1 MGRLENILSA
11 GFSVILAIVL
21 LVHFVPDAE
30 PEQSQNDHKAP
41 IMPRASIVKIPMKT
55 VELPPPPDIAAE
67 AFPAKIAKRLEPEMP
82 IKTTKNIVPLQPKV
96 RKTEPQKNKVVP
108 LKPTVKSFERLK
120 TRMASP
126 LKPDNRANPQE
137 KTPAISSDVK
147 PQTAKLSKS
156 LEDKDIISRS
166 KKLTNGQKL
175 TVGRKNMSTLVDTG
189 RPLLRLLEHGDGPSI
204 DISWPANSRERKAL
218 FEIFEKCYGMVV
230 ALISRNGDLHS
241 HLSQRAPWE
250 INLDYYSGFV
260 RQSGDLSTAS
270 EREWTRRIVKMHP
283 HAAGSVPVRLFPR
296 ETDALLMGGL
306 QKLLNGFYRSTK
318 SITAR
323 YARKGKRVL
332 IEDIKADGRG
342 VRGRID
348 LSSVL
353 RRTCR
358 NSTGRVG
365 EST

>member
-21 LVHFVPDAE
+21 LVHFITDAE
-30 PEQSQNDHKAP
+30 SEQSQNDHKAP
-41 IMPRASIVKIPMKT
+41 MIPRASIIKIPMKT
-55 VELPPPPDIAAE
+55 LELPPPPDIAAE
-67 AFPAKIAKRLEPEMP
+67 ASPAKIAKRLKPGMP
-82 IKTTKNIVPLQPKV
+82 VKTIKEIVPLEPKV
-96 RKTEPQKNKVVP
+96 RKSKPQVYKVVP
-108 LKPTVKSFERLK
+108 LKPTVKILERLK
-120 TRMASP
+120 TKVASP

-137 KTPAISSDVK
+137 ITPAISSDVK
-147 PQTAKLSKS
+147 PQTAKLSMA
-156 LEDKDIISRS
+156 LEDKGIISRS

-175 TVGRKNMSTLVDTG
+175 TVGRKNMSLLVDRG

-204 DISWPANSRERKAL
+204 DISWPANRRERKAL

-283 HAAGSVPVRLFPR
+283 HAVGSLPVRVFPR

-306 QKLLNGFYRSTK
+306 QKILKGFYGSTK

-323 YARKGKRVL
+323 YVRNGKRVL
-332 IEDIKADGRG
+332 IENIKADGRG

-358 NSTGRVG
+358 NST
-365 EST
+365 